1 MTGLSNK
8 IESPVI
14 FLETIIIFPK
24 MTLPLLLKKP
34 ESVLALEEAMRR
46 DGLIIFAL
54 KDKDTG
60 VIAHI
65 SQAMQIEDGAV
76 KIMAEGLD
84 RVKIKNL
91 IQKKPYLRAKFSFYE
106 KGDNHSV
113 QIKALIRSVIGQI
126 KECVNLGKNIPA
138 DLLVAILN
146 MNDAAQLAD
155 VLTMNLDLK
164 TEERQE
170 VLELID
176 SELRLKRVS
185 EFLVREIEILKTG
198 KKLKKD
204 ISEKLQKM
212 SKDAYLREQL
222 KSIQKELG
230 LGKERDDIK
239 EYKKKL
245 EKCSCPKKI
254 KQTVKKE
261 ISRLKRMPS
270 FSPEVSYT
278 RTYLDWLLELPWNLK
293 DKKDIDL
300 KKAQDVL
307 DKDHYGLEKVKE
319 RIIEYLA
326 VQKRVG
332 KMKGPIL
339 CFVGPPGTGKTSIGQ
354 SVAKA
359 LGRKFVR
366 ISLGGVRDEAEI
378 RGHRRTYVG
387 ALPGRIIQGIKNAG
401 TSNPVFM
408 LDEIDKLGND
418 FRGDPSSAL
427 LEALDPEQNNN
438 FSDHYL
444 EVPYDLSNVMFIT
457 TANVLETIP
466 PALRDRLEVIRFS
479 GFTQEEKFCIT
490 KKHLFPK
497 LLENHGLSKKDLF
510 INDSAIKSIINCYT
524 YEAGVRNL
532 ERELAKICRKTA
544 RLEAQAKVNKNNLS
558 KFLGPTKFS
567 FNTTNGKDE
576 VGMATGLAWTEAGGD
591 TLSIEAIKMPG
602 KGGLVLTGSLGRVMR
617 ESARAAYSFA
627 KSFSKKSALKNDIHL
642 HVPSGAIPKD
652 GPSAGIA
659 MATVLVSILL
669 EKPIKHEIALT
680 GEVTLR
686 GKALEVG
693 GIKEKVLAAYR
704 NKGTKIVILPLEN
717 KKNMF
722 DIPKEIKKK
731 LEFVFVR
738 DMKQVLKQAL
748 TEGR

>member
-1 MTGLSNK
+1 MQNLSDK
-8 IESPVI
+8 TEAPVI
-14 FLETIIIFPK
+14 FLETIVIFPK

-34 ESVLALEEAMRR
+34 ESVLALEEAMHR
-46 DGLIIFAL
+46 DRLIIFAL
-54 KDKDTG
+54 KDRDLG
-60 VIAHI
+60 VIAHV
-65 SQAMQIEDGAV
+65 SQALQTEDGAV
-76 KIMAEGLD
+76 KIMVEGLA
-84 RVKIKNL
+84 RVKIKDF
-91 IQKKPYLRAKFSFYE
+91 IQKKPYFRSKFSLYE
-106 KGDNHSV
+106 KIDSHSV
-113 QIKALIRSVIGQI
+113 EIKALIRSVIDQV
-126 KECVNLGKNIPA
+126 KECINLGKNIPA

-155 VLTMNLDLK
+155 VLAINLDLK

-170 VLELID
+170 ILELID
-176 SELRLKRVS
+176 TELRLKRVS

-212 SKDAYLREQL
+212 SKEAYLREQL
-222 KSIQKELG
+222 RSIKKELG
-230 LGKERDDIK
+230 VDKERDEIK
-239 EYKKKL
+239 EYKDKL
-245 EKCSCPKKI
+245 EKSKCPKKI
-254 KQTVKKE
+254 KKTIKKE
-261 ISRLKRMPS
+261 IFRLKRMPS
-270 FSPEVSYT
+270 FSPEVSYL
-278 RTYLDWLLELPWNLK
+278 RTYLDWLLELPWKIK

-300 KKAQDVL
+300 KKAQGVL
-307 DKDHYGLEKVKE
+307 DEDHYGLEKIKE

-427 LEALDPEQNNN
+427 LEALDPEQNNK

-444 EVPYDLSNVMFIT
+444 EVPYDLSDVMFIT
-457 TANVLETIP
+457 TANVLGTIP

-479 GFTQEEKFCIT
+479 GFTQEEKFQIA
-490 KKHLFPK
+490 KKHLLPK
-497 LLENHGLSKKDLF
+497 LLENHGLNKKDLF
-510 INDSAIKSIINCYT
+510 ISDSSIKSIISYYT

-532 ERELAKICRKTA
+532 ERELAKLCRKAA
-544 RLEAQAKVNKNNLS
+544 RLERQVKVNKNNLS

-567 FNTTNGKDE
+567 PNITNGKDE
-576 VGMATGLAWTEAGGD
+576 IGMATGLAWTEAGGD
-591 TLSIEAIKMPG
+591 ILSIEAIKMPG
-602 KGGLVLTGSLGRVMR
+602 KGSLALTGSLGLVMR

-627 KSFSKKSALKNDIHL
+627 KSFSKKSGLKDDIHL

-669 EKPIKHEIALT
+669 EKPIKHEIAMT

-686 GKALEVG
+686 GKVLEVG
-693 GIKEKVLAAYR
+693 GIKEKILAAYR
-704 NKGTKIVILPLEN
+704 SKEIKTVILPLEN
-717 KKNMF
+717 KKNMI
-722 DIPKEIKKK
+722 DIPKEVKSK
-731 LEFVFVR
+731 LEFIFVK
-738 DMKQVLKQAL
+738 DMKDVLKYSL
-748 TEGR
+748 EERR